1 MKRDQVL
8 DVSSDFQDDAGR
20 RDPDSYSSLLQSYHQ
35 LLWSKPLPGGPVF
48 TLTADRIGSVRVLR
62 HQSELGEFVL
72 SSDTLAN
79 SNRGRLRGFYE
90 AMGEESN
97 TAWHRDGGTI
107 GGRLVFPR
115 NRIDR
120 KQTINQRRGT
130 HPSIRDRFD
139 LTLEAIRRHY
149 AGQES
154 PLAETLRAYADF
166 FELFASFD
174 GYVDFFL
181 LQDLVDETGA
191 VRFYLPFEGYENS
204 PLPTSIKQYRQFRA
218 RQLDFVASRN
228 SRMLGA
234 VS

>member
-1 MKRDQVL
+1 MTIEPRM
-8 DVSSDFQDDAGR
+8 DVTTDFQDDAGR
-20 RDPDSYSSLLQSYHQ
+20 RDPDSFSSQLQGYHQ
-35 LLWSKPLPGGPVF
+35 ILWSKPLPGGAIF

-62 HQSELGEFVL
+62 HQSELGDFVL

-79 SNRGRLRGFYE
+79 SNRGRLPGFYA
-90 AMGEESN
+90 AMGHESN

-115 NRIDR
+115 NKIDG

-130 HPSIRDRFD
+130 HPKIRDRFD

-149 AGQES
+149 AGEES
-154 PLAETLRAYADF
+154 PLIETLRAYVDF
-166 FELFASFD
+166 FALFENFD
-174 GYVDFFL
+174 GYVEFFL

-191 VRFYLPFEGYENS
+191 VRFYLPFEGYDRS
-204 PLPTSIKQYRQFRA
+204 PLPASLEQYEQFRA

-228 SRMLGA
+228 SRMLVA